1 MSSCISRAIFLS
13 ALLSVSAP
21 AFAEIIQIPA
31 VTFAVRSNSSPT
43 LGDDN
48 MGTLT
53 NSAGKYYAA
62 VPFTIDGDRVCRFT
76 LVHRDNDADSG
87 ITARLLKK
95 KIVIGGAAFDPPI
108 EMARVAT
115 GVSTTTMGVA
125 AKNDTTIRQPVIDL
139 ANAFYYVDLDFGT
152 NLLEA
157 LGVQIEV
164 KPSCPPQ

>member
-53 NSAGKYYAA
+53 NAAGKYYAA
-62 VPFTIDGDRVCRFT
+62 IPFPTDGMKVCKFT
-76 LVHRDNDADSG
+76 LVHRDNDGDFA
-87 ITARLLKK
+87 IIARLLKK
-95 KIVIGGAAFDPPI
+95 PIQIGGMPFEPPV
-108 EMARVAT
+108 EMARVSTGGPGAT
-115 GVSTTTMGVA
+115 ATVA
-125 AKNDTTIRQPVIDL
+125 RKNDVSITQPTIDL
-139 ANAFYYVDLDFGT
+139 KNAFYYVELEFGANT
-152 NLLEA
+152 LEA
-157 LGVQIEV
+157 LGVQIDV
-164 KPSCPPQ
+164 RSACTPQ